1 MLEPNYLQNVGDD
14 LEKLYQ
20 ELATEILV
28 DIAERIKMNQDA
40 MTSTT
45 EYLNNKLKQ
54 LGLQQDWINKRLAEI
69 LHTSEEEVDR
79 IMQQSAYKSIRDTF
93 DRLEAGGYDTRGLEF
108 SDQIK
113 KGTSALWGDIQNL
126 TRTTAQLASDTF
138 MRYYDMA
145 YLQVSS
151 GAYSLDQATA
161 NTIDKLCR
169 EGLTKVSYP
178 SGAQRSIE
186 AAVRLAVRTAVNQNA
201 LACEKSVIDELDI
214 NLVQTSAHVG
224 ARPSHAA
231 WQGKVFWVNH
241 PEGKYENFYE
251 ATGYGTGAG
260 LGGWNCRHSFTAYF
274 PGISEDYNKP
284 VNPRENER
292 IYQMEQ
298 KQRSYERNMRKW
310 DRERRVK
317 AAAGLDTTKE
327 DYWYK
332 YNKMR
337 LKELVDAS
345 NGYLKRDYSAEKI
358 GGTKGRPYKPV
369 RIPKKSIEYKEPDY
383 KEEGSKKKSTKDYR
397 VSWKKIHSPEYKSA
411 FEKITDNKEL
421 QETMYQDVKSMLQRN
436 QSTKNEDLY
445 AYDLTTGKRI
455 DFVLSD
461 GGNKRAIN
469 ETPKFKEKTKAA
481 LRAGHTVLFAHN
493 HPGGAIPGTR
503 DLGTLQKKE
512 GNARGVTFGHSGN
525 IYLFDKPDSPI
536 TKLDVDVAST
546 KARKYNDL
554 NNCDNETEKRETY
567 LRYLSKI
574 KNFKFEIVMEGEGRY
589 EEEPETIEPD

>member
-1 MLEPNYLQNVGDD
+1 MLVPNYLQNVGDD

-69 LHTSEEEVDR
+69 LHASEEEIDR
-79 IMQQSAYKSIRDTF
+79 IMQESAYKSIRDTF
-93 DRLEAGGYDTRGLEF
+93 DRLEAGGYDTSGLEF

-214 NLVQTSAHVG
+214 NLVQTSAHMG

-231 WQGKVFWVNH
+231 WQGRVFWVNH
-241 PEGKYENFYE
+241 PEGNYENFYE

-274 PGISEDYNKP
+274 PGISEDYNKSVSP
-284 VNPRENER
+284 KENDR

-345 NGYLKRDYSAEKI
+345 KGRLKRDYSAEKI
-358 GGTKGRPYKPV
+358 GGTKGRLYKPV
-369 RIPKKSIEYKEPDY
+369 RIPKKRLEYKEDIGTKKDLANFLKQNLASLKKKDKGEDKSYWIGYLSELDAKQSYQVAKTPEILKKYGINKEQVLLKKTDLAYILYRHINEYPEDCYNKIAEVIENYDLVLLGKNKNNRDFKFY
-383 KEEGSKKKSTKDYR
+383 KLYPGEDGKSYGLEVAIDKRVGESEEFIVHVNYIGSKKNKALKQY
-397 VSWKKIHSPEYKSA
+397 KK
-411 FEKITDNKEL
+411 L
-421 QETMYQDVKSMLQRN
+421 QDSDSLID
-436 QSTKNEDLY
+436 SKN
-445 AYDLTTGKRI
+445 
-455 DFVLSD
+455 
-461 GGNKRAIN
+461 
-469 ETPKFKEKTKAA
+469 
-481 LRAGHTVLFAHN
+481 
-493 HPGGAIPGTR
+493 
-503 DLGTLQKKE
+503 
-512 GNARGVTFGHSGN
+512 
-525 IYLFDKPDSPI
+525 
-536 TKLDVDVAST
+536 
-546 KARKYNDL
+546 
-554 NNCDNETEKRETY
+554 
-567 LRYLSKI
+567 
-574 KNFKFEIVMEGEGRY
+574 
-589 EEEPETIEPD
+589 

>member
-1 MLEPNYLQNVGDD
+1 MLEPKYLQNVGDD

-93 DRLEAGGYDTRGLEF
+93 DRLEAGGYDTSGLEF

-169 EGLTKVSYP
+169 EGLTKVTYP

-214 NLVQTSAHVG
+214 NLVQTSAHMG

-231 WQGKVFWVNH
+231 WQGRVFWVNY
-241 PEGKYENFYE
+241 PEGNYENFYE

-284 VNPRENER
+284 VNPKENDR

-345 NGYLKRDYSAEKI
+345 KGRLKRDYSAEKI

-369 RIPKKSIEYKEPDY
+369 RIPKKRLDY
-383 KEEGSKKKSTKDYR
+383 KEDIGTKKDLSNFLKQNLASLKKKDKGENKSYWIGYLSELDAKQSYQVAKTPEILKKYGVNKEQVLLKKTDLAYILYRHINEYPEDCYNKIAEVIENYDLVLLGKNKNNRDFKFYKLYPGEGGKSYGLEVAIDKGVGESKEFIVHVNYIGSKKNKALKQY
-397 VSWKKIHSPEYKSA
+397 KK
-411 FEKITDNKEL
+411 L
-421 QETMYQDVKSMLQRN
+421 QNSDSLID
-436 QSTKNEDLY
+436 SKN
-445 AYDLTTGKRI
+445 
-455 DFVLSD
+455 
-461 GGNKRAIN
+461 
-469 ETPKFKEKTKAA
+469 
-481 LRAGHTVLFAHN
+481 
-493 HPGGAIPGTR
+493 
-503 DLGTLQKKE
+503 
-512 GNARGVTFGHSGN
+512 
-525 IYLFDKPDSPI
+525 
-536 TKLDVDVAST
+536 
-546 KARKYNDL
+546 
-554 NNCDNETEKRETY
+554 
-567 LRYLSKI
+567 
-574 KNFKFEIVMEGEGRY
+574 
-589 EEEPETIEPD
+589 

>member
-1 MLEPNYLQNVGDD
+1 MLEPNYLQNVSDD

-93 DRLEAGGYDTRGLEF
+93 DRLEAGGYDTSGLEF

-214 NLVQTSAHVG
+214 NLVQTSAHMG

-231 WQGKVFWVNH
+231 WQGKVFWVNY
-241 PEGKYENFYE
+241 PEGNYESFYE

-284 VNPRENER
+284 VNPKENDR
-292 IYQMEQ
+292 VYQMEQ

-345 NGYLKRDYSAEKI
+345 KGRLKRDYSAEKI
-358 GGTKGRPYKPV
+358 GGAKGRPYKPV
-369 RIPKKSIEYKEPDY
+369 RIPKERLTYKEDVGTKSDLKAFLSEHLAALKTKEKGTDKSYWTGYLSQMGAKQEYRITKTPKILESYGIKQEDVVLRKTDLAYILYRHASEYPDFTYDHISEVIDNYDVALLGRDETGRDFKFY
-383 KEEGSKKKSTKDYR
+383 KIFESENGSKYGLEVAINKD
-397 VSWKKIHSPEYKSA
+397 
-411 FEKITDNKEL
+411 DNESDEFIVHL
-421 QETMYQDVKSMLQRN
+421 NYI
-436 QSTKNEDLY
+436 
-445 AYDLTTGKRI
+445 GKRKADKTYEKLKKKKTTI
-455 DFVLSD
+455 DS
-461 GGNKRAIN
+461 
-469 ETPKFKEKTKAA
+469 
-481 LRAGHTVLFAHN
+481 
-493 HPGGAIPGTR
+493 
-503 DLGTLQKKE
+503 KK
-512 GNARGVTFGHSGN
+512 
-525 IYLFDKPDSPI
+525 
-536 TKLDVDVAST
+536 
-546 KARKYNDL
+546 
-554 NNCDNETEKRETY
+554 
-567 LRYLSKI
+567 
-574 KNFKFEIVMEGEGRY
+574 
-589 EEEPETIEPD
+589 

>member
-93 DRLEAGGYDTRGLEF
+93 DRLEAGGYDTSGLEF

-214 NLVQTSAHVG
+214 NLVQTSAHMG

-231 WQGKVFWVNH
+231 WQGKVFWVNY
-241 PEGKYENFYE
+241 PEGNYENFYE

-274 PGISEDYNKP
+274 PGISEDYNQLVKP
-284 VNPRENER
+284 YENDR
-292 IYQMEQ
+292 VYQMEQ
-298 KQRSYERNMRKW
+298 KQRSYERKMRKW
-310 DRERRVK
+310 DRDRRVK

-332 YNKMR
+332 YNKTR

-345 NGYLKRDYSAEKI
+345 KGQLKRDYSAEKI

-369 RIPKKSIEYKEPDY
+369 RIPKKRLEHKEDIGTKKDLANFLKQNLASLKKKDKGEDKSYWIGYLSELDAKQSYQVAKTPEILKKYGVNKEQVLLKKTDLAYILYRHINEYPEDCYNKIAEVIENYDLVLLGKNKNNRDFKFYKLYPGEDGKSY
-383 KEEGSKKKSTKDYR
+383 GLEVAIDKRAGESEEFIVHVNYIGSKKNKALKQY
-397 VSWKKIHSPEYKSA
+397 KK
-411 FEKITDNKEL
+411 L
-421 QETMYQDVKSMLQRN
+421 QDSDSLID
-436 QSTKNEDLY
+436 SKN
-445 AYDLTTGKRI
+445 
-455 DFVLSD
+455 
-461 GGNKRAIN
+461 
-469 ETPKFKEKTKAA
+469 
-481 LRAGHTVLFAHN
+481 
-493 HPGGAIPGTR
+493 
-503 DLGTLQKKE
+503 
-512 GNARGVTFGHSGN
+512 
-525 IYLFDKPDSPI
+525 
-536 TKLDVDVAST
+536 
-546 KARKYNDL
+546 
-554 NNCDNETEKRETY
+554 
-567 LRYLSKI
+567 
-574 KNFKFEIVMEGEGRY
+574 
-589 EEEPETIEPD
+589 

>member
-93 DRLEAGGYDTRGLEF
+93 DRLEAGGYDTSGLEF

-214 NLVQTSAHVG
+214 NLVQTSAHMG

-231 WQGKVFWVNH
+231 WQGKVFWVNY
-241 PEGKYENFYE
+241 PEGNYENFYE

-284 VNPRENER
+284 VNPKENDR

-298 KQRSYERNMRKW
+298 KQRSYERNMRNW

-358 GGTKGRPYKPV
+358 GGTKGRPYKSV
-369 RIPKKSIEYKEPDY
+369 RIPKKRLDY
-383 KEEGSKKKSTKDYR
+383 KSKNDKMLLKLDLQYFAEKDLQRQNSNSIKRSIRNLSKRMAEHKVYLVDPYEHAPDWDDFPEERKQGLKKH
-397 VSWKKIHSPEYKSA
+397 W
-411 FEKITDNKEL
+411 NKEIRL
-421 QETMYQDVKSMLQRN
+421 FEQQIEER
-436 QSTKNEDLY
+436 
-445 AYDLTTGKRI
+445 KRI
-455 DFVLSD
+455 L
-461 GGNKRAIN
+461 
-469 ETPKFKEKTKAA
+469 KE
-481 LRAGHTVLFAHN
+481 
-493 HPGGAIPGTR
+493 
-503 DLGTLQKKE
+503 
-512 GNARGVTFGHSGN
+512 RG
-525 IYLFDKPDSPI
+525 D
-536 TKLDVDVAST
+536 
-546 KARKYNDL
+546 
-554 NNCDNETEKRETY
+554 
-567 LRYLSKI
+567 
-574 KNFKFEIVMEGEGRY
+574 Y
-589 EEEPETIEPD
+589 EEDEDE

>member
-1 MLEPNYLQNVGDD
+1 MLEPNYLQNVGDN

-54 LGLQQDWINKRLAEI
+54 LGLQQDWINKRLAKI

-93 DRLEAGGYDTRGLEF
+93 DRLEAGGYDTSGLEF
-108 SDQIK
+108 SKQIK

-126 TRTTAQLASDTF
+126 TRTTVQLASDTF

-169 EGLTKVSYP
+169 EGLTKVAYP

-214 NLVQTSAHVG
+214 NLVQTSAHMG

-231 WQGKVFWVNH
+231 WQGKVFWVNY
-241 PEGKYENFYE
+241 PEGNYENFYE

-284 VNPRENER
+284 VNPKENDR

-298 KQRSYERNMRKW
+298 KQRSYERNMRRW

-345 NGYLKRDYSAEKI
+345 KGRLKRDYSTEKI

-369 RIPKKSIEYKEPDY
+369 RIPKKRLDY
-383 KEEGSKKKSTKDYR
+383 KAPQEAEKGKSKKNKDR
-397 VSWKKIHSPEYKSA
+397 VNWEIVNSPEYKKKFSLITNNEQTNNTLYKKAIDILKDKSGTEYETLHLIDLDTGKVVATSA
-411 FEKITDNKEL
+411 HTKVPQTVSPNKE
-421 QETMYQDVKSMLQRN
+421 
-436 QSTKNEDLY
+436 
-445 AYDLTTGKRI
+445 
-455 DFVLSD
+455 VL
-461 GGNKRAIN
+461 
-469 ETPKFKEKTKAA
+469 KAVRKA
-481 LRAGHTVLFAHN
+481 KPRTLVGIHN
-493 HPGGAIPGTR
+493 HPNSLPPSGSDFSTAKNR
-503 DLGTLQKKE
+503 E
-512 GNARGVTFGHSGN
+512 YYVGVVACHNG
-525 IYLFDKPDSPI
+525 
-536 TKLDVDVAST
+536 DVWVY
-546 KARKYNDL
+546 KARKPVTSYIFDMQVANYKNDGYTDL
-554 NNCDNETEKRETY
+554 EAYEKAMR
-567 LRYLSKI
+567 KI
-574 KNFKFEIVMEGEGRY
+574 GKDYGLEWRKL
-589 EEEPETIEPD
+589 

>member
-93 DRLEAGGYDTRGLEF
+93 DRLEAGGYDTSGLEF

-169 EGLTKVSYP
+169 EGLTKVPYP

-214 NLVQTSAHVG
+214 NLVQTSAHMG

-231 WQGKVFWVNH
+231 WQGKVFWVNY
-241 PEGKYENFYE
+241 PEGNYENFYE

-284 VNPRENER
+284 VNPRENDR

-298 KQRSYERNMRKW
+298 RQRSYERNMRKW

-332 YNKMR
+332 YNRMR

-358 GGTKGRPYKPV
+358 GGAKGRPYKPV
-369 RIPKKSIEYKEPDY
+369 RRPKK
-383 KEEGSKKKSTKDYR
+383 
-397 VSWKKIHSPEYKSA
+397 
-411 FEKITDNKEL
+411 
-421 QETMYQDVKSMLQRN
+421 
-436 QSTKNEDLY
+436 
-445 AYDLTTGKRI
+445 
-455 DFVLSD
+455 
-461 GGNKRAIN
+461 
-469 ETPKFKEKTKAA
+469 
-481 LRAGHTVLFAHN
+481 
-493 HPGGAIPGTR
+493 
-503 DLGTLQKKE
+503 
-512 GNARGVTFGHSGN
+512 
-525 IYLFDKPDSPI
+525 
-536 TKLDVDVAST
+536 
-546 KARKYNDL
+546 
-554 NNCDNETEKRETY
+554 
-567 LRYLSKI
+567 
-574 KNFKFEIVMEGEGRY
+574 
-589 EEEPETIEPD
+589 

>member
-93 DRLEAGGYDTRGLEF
+93 DRLEAGGYDTSGLEF

-201 LACEKSVIDELDI
+201 LACEKSVIEELDI
-214 NLVQTSAHVG
+214 NLVQTSAHMG

-231 WQGKVFWVNH
+231 WQGKVFWVNY
-241 PEGKYENFYE
+241 PEGNYENFYE

-284 VNPRENER
+284 VSPKENER

-298 KQRSYERNMRKW
+298 RQRSYERNMRKW

-345 NGYLKRDYSAEKI
+345 KGQLKRDYSAEKI

-369 RIPKKSIEYKEPDY
+369 RIPKKRVTTKANAQVSDKETNTDIPKYEVLCNIDSSKYKAP
-383 KEEGSKKKSTKDYR
+383 EGSSSKVILMDERKKHIKESHPEAVDAIVKNLPSILTDPDAVYIENGKENTR
-397 VSWKKIHSPEYKSA
+397 WVVKKLDDHNA
-411 FEKITDNKEL
+411 KITLKLSTGDNEKFHSIITGQFMRQKQIEKA
-421 QETMYQDVKSMLQRN
+421 EKKGRI
-436 QSTKNEDLY
+436 TKVY
-445 AYDLTTGKRI
+445 
-455 DFVLSD
+455 
-461 GGNKRAIN
+461 
-469 ETPKFKEKTKAA
+469 FKENQEY
-481 LRAGHTVLFAHN
+481 TVS
-493 HPGGAIPGTR
+493 
-503 DLGTLQKKE
+503 E
-512 GNARGVTFGHSGN
+512 E
-525 IYLFDKPDSPI
+525 KP
-536 TKLDVDVAST
+536 KV
-546 KARKYNDL
+546 
-554 NNCDNETEKRETY
+554 
-567 LRYLSKI
+567 
-574 KNFKFEIVMEGEGRY
+574 
-589 EEEPETIEPD
+589 EE